1 MGNIRHAI
9 FVLVVTVFTPIASGG
24 DESNPRFQKLY
35 STFIAPCCW
44 SKNLMEHNSQVAAE
58 MRGQIKLM
66 VQSGR
71 SDDEIKSVFVAKYGK
86 RVLALPEGAPR
97 VWLFWTPVAVAVAGL
112 MAVCFFLNR
121 LSRCDDLPQDMRP
134 SIGVK

>member
-1 MGNIRHAI
+1 MVSPLAIGGNVDNSR
-9 FVLVVTVFTPIASGG
+9 L
-24 DESNPRFQKLY
+24 EKLY

-58 MRGQIKLM
+58 MRGQIDLM

-71 SDDEIKSVFVAKYGK
+71 SDDEIKSVFVGKYGE
-86 RVLALPEGAPR
+86 RVLALPEGTPR
-97 VWLFWTPVAVAVAGL
+97 VWLFWTPVAVAAAGL

-121 LSRCDDLPQDMRP
+121 ATMCDNLPQDAGTPNR
-134 SIGVK
+134 VK